1 VTAGADLQAWCWR
14 EKPRPLSNSELF
26 SLARDLQGRQEVSRD
41 ELGQAV
47 QEALQGQPSP
57 QASRQLEEQAARE
70 LQKALSGPSADGAD
84 TGQAEPSGEGESASG
99 SSAAFADA
107 ARRLAATAGAASAL
121 AAAAEQVST
130 VKELESFVSRLEQ
143 ELNAEGSGPGQEAG
157 RGGEEGDEIAAGYDG
172 VPGGTRQ
179 EGSTGGIAPEARDG
193 VLTPGDAFPR
203 STEQPPD
210 EELFI
215 GIDHQEDKPGD
226 LRQIEEA
233 VPHLLLSRQLGAVK
247 QILADHHRGERK
259 ASRHTEQ
266 PLTAQDLAAAMDQLL
281 QLPLVSP
288 LFEETF
294 LVNRDAAAWL
304 LAKKAYCALERL
316 MPRRRPLRRGTHA
329 SGSRGV
335 QTVLPDRVQPARRLS
350 SRIAVLH
357 TLRRSLRRRALSP
370 YAPLLDEDDLIEYA
384 TRARVGCSVVL
395 ALDVSGAVQFG
406 KRIQGVRRA
415 CMAFAYYARR
425 FHPADRVRFVAYH
438 ETARVV
444 PFADIGR
451 LRAVN
456 GAGKDIGG
464 CLERC
469 RNILRKEADRVP
481 VVILMGDGLPARGD
495 QAGFYRFMENN
506 QEYID
511 RALQQA
517 RLLRQ
522 EHILFSFYQ
531 FMDERHLWRDYADD
545 MARRITSSAGGTLYR
560 IESPATM
567 ALSLMTAYDR
577 LRSAVLE

>member
-1 VTAGADLQAWCWR
+1 MSPGWRRNSAQKAAG
-14 EKPRPLSNSELF
+14 
-26 SLARDLQGRQEVSRD
+26 
-41 ELGQAV
+41 LGQ
-47 QEALQGQPSP
+47 E
-57 QASRQLEEQAARE
+57 
-70 LQKALSGPSADGAD
+70 
-84 TGQAEPSGEGESASG
+84 T
-99 SSAAFADA
+99 
-107 ARRLAATAGAASAL
+107 
-121 AAAAEQVST
+121 
-130 VKELESFVSRLEQ
+130 
-143 ELNAEGSGPGQEAG
+143 GSG
-157 RGGEEGDEIAAGYDG
+157 GEQGDEIAAEHDG
-172 VPGGTRQ
+172 IPGGSRQ
-179 EGSTGGIAPEARDG
+179 DGSPGGFAPEARDG
-193 VLTPGDAFPR
+193 LFEPGDNFPR
-203 STEQPPD
+203 SAAQPPD
-210 EELFI
+210 EELFN
-215 GIDHQEDKPGD
+215 GIDHQEDDPGD
-226 LRQIEEA
+226 LRQVEA
-233 VPHLLLSRQLGAVK
+233 AGPREQLSGLLGAVK
-247 QILADHHRGERK
+247 QILADHHRCERK
-259 ASRHTEQ
+259 AARHTEQ
-266 PLTAQDLAAAMDQLL
+266 TLNPQDLAAAVDQLL

-288 LFEETF
+288 LFEDTY

-304 LAKKAYCALERL
+304 LAKKAYLALERL
-316 MPRRRPLRRGTHA
+316 MPRRRPLQRGTHA

-370 YAPLLDEDDLIEYA
+370 YAPLLDEDDLMEYA

-415 CMAFAYYARR
+415 CMAFAYYLRR

-438 ETARVV
+438 ESARIV
-444 PFADIGR
+444 PFADVGR

-464 CLERC
+464 CLASC
-469 RNILRKEADRVP
+469 RDILRKDADRVP
-481 VVILMGDGLPARGD
+481 VVILLGDGLPARGD